1 MNLFSDNTL
10 RPLADR
16 IRPKT
21 LGEFIGQT
29 HIVGEGKFLRTM
41 QLRNLICALYFD
53 KQNNLWVA
61 SGWDG
66 QFLKVSK
73 QTGQVLGA
81 IGNGNGTGNGAI
93 SPPETATCPMCPS
106 KITRLKLK

>member
-1 MNLFSDNTL
+1 
-10 RPLADR
+10 
-16 IRPKT
+16 
-21 LGEFIGQT
+21 
-29 HIVGEGKFLRTM
+29 M

-81 IGNGNGTGNGAI
+81 IGNGNGTGAGQFLEASYLVTDSRGNIWTGDTARGRI
-93 SPPETATCPMCPS
+93 TQMIPPQNR
-106 KITRLKLK
+106 K